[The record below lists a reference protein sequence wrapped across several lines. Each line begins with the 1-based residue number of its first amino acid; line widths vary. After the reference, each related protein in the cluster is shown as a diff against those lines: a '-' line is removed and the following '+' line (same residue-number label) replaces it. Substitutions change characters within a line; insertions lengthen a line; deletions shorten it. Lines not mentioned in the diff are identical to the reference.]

1 MEEKKPQNTAF
12 WIHTLN
18 RLSYETKESQIFI
31 QIEPALIKSV
41 QENSC
46 QATISSADVQRLVP
60 AGIANSGEEKRFSN

>member
-46 QATISSADVQRLVP
+46 QATISSEDVQRLVP